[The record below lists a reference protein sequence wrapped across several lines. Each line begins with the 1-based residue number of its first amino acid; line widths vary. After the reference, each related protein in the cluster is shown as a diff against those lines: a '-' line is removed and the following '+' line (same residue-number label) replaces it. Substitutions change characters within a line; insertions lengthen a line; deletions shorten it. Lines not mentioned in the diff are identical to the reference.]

1 LTAPPAIPNS
11 STAPFVT
18 ELTLGC
24 ISSVTNYGESRT
36 KTCVRRV
43 LAGGWRA
50 RLVRFCSAEAVISG
64 ESDARAAP
72 FHDEACAPAFQTAT
86 EWIGRTDIAT
96 GLPAH

>member
-1 LTAPPAIPNS
+1 
-11 STAPFVT
+11 
-18 ELTLGC
+18 
-24 ISSVTNYGESRT
+24 
-36 KTCVRRV
+36 
-43 LAGGWRA
+43 
-50 RLVRFCSAEAVISG
+50 VISG